1 MPLVVSDR
9 LTVPL
14 PALSLSRPSSVV
26 PRQMPKLAEAKE
38 ELMPALQQLSAQVAS
53 IVQQQDSADDG
64 GAEQAEG
71 AEGAEGDVEIK
82 VEVKLGD
89 GDKGGDKDGN
99 DEDDGRGEG

>member
-71 AEGAEGDVEIK
+71 AEGDVEIK

>member
-1 MPLVVSDR
+1 
-9 LTVPL
+9 
-14 PALSLSRPSSVV
+14 
-26 PRQMPKLAEAKE
+26 
-38 ELMPALQQLSAQVAS
+38 MPALQQLSAQVAS

-64 GAEQAEG
+64 GAEQ